1 MVCNNMLDPTHVAG
15 NPHEDVREPGLGAA
29 RPESDDARQVP
40 PTVGHVAVEG
50 SAGVSVAGTPA
61 PTHDGSG
68 AQVVV
73 ADGDVVT
80 EAIHLPAVLPKGLL
94 TFHAPGSLRY
104 HHTGAKKGWN
114 SRSRK

>member
-1 MVCNNMLDPTHVAG
+1 MVCNNMLDPPHVAG
-15 NPHEDVREPGLGAA
+15 DPHEDVREPRLGAA
-29 RPESDDARQVP
+29 RPEGDDARQVP

-73 ADGDVVT
+73 PDGDVVT
-80 EAIHLPAVLPKGLL
+80 EAVHRPTVASVHHLQLHLYTQTP
-94 TFHAPGSLRY
+94 
-104 HHTGAKKGWN
+104 N
-114 SRSRK
+114 SG